1 MKRMHLHVSVE
12 DIQKSIAFYSGLFG
26 TQPAVVK
33 NDYAKWM
40 LDDPRINFAI
50 SMRGAKPG
58 LDHLGLQVES
68 AEELGALRSQ
78 FDKADLAGDHEGETT
93 CCYAKSDKTWLVDPS
108 GIAWEAYH
116 TMGEAEMYQATQGQS
131 CSPAGGCCG

>member
-12 DIQKSIAFYSGLFG
+12 DLAKSIAFYSGLFG
-26 TQPAVVK
+26 TQPSVVK
-33 NDYAKWM
+33 SDYAKWM
-40 LDDPRINFAI
+40 LEDPRINFAI

-58 LDHLGLQVES
+58 LDHLGLQVDS
-68 AEELGALRSQ
+68 AEEMQALRTQ
-78 FDKADLAGDHEGETT
+78 FDNADLATDHEGETV

-116 TMGEAEMYQATQGQS
+116 SMAEAEMYHAMNAQS
-131 CSPAGGCCG
+131 CTPASGCCG